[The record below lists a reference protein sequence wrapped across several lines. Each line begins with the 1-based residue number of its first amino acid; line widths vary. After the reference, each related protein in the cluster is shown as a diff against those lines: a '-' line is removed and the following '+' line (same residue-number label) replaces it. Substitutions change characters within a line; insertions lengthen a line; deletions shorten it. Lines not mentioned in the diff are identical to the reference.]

1 VKTTV
6 CIFVAWLSLIE
17 ASVCLSQ
24 EVIVKLGG
32 EPHSIAS
39 SRAVSTVTEMDSIPR
54 TSGRLARGKYLV
66 EGLLQCTLCHSD
78 TDFSKRPTEPLPG
91 TRGGGHVF
99 DRAQVFGPGSRIVAS
114 NLTSDPQYG
123 AGKWADSEFVRALRQ
138 GIGHDGRTLF
148 PMMPYR
154 YFRSLSD
161 EDLAAVIVYERSLTP
176 VHTERPTTLLPESV
190 TRTLHPLPPVDR
202 VPEPD
207 KSDAISYGKYLVN
220 GAHCEHCH
228 TPHDENEN
236 LISGLEFSGGQVFT
250 GPFGPGGQRIQVAS
264 LNLTPDPSGISYFDE
279 KKFIEVIRSG
289 SVSARP
295 LATIMPWSYFRNLT
309 DDDLKAIFTYL
320 RTIKPVKH
328 RVDNTEPPT
337 YCRLCR
343 KTHGLGNLN

>member
-1 VKTTV
+1 VKPTR
-6 CIFVAWLSLIE
+6 CIFVALLFLTTALI
-17 ASVCLSQ
+17 CLSQ
-24 EVIVKLGG
+24 EVAAKPGVQL
-32 EPHSIAS
+32 HTIAGRGAAPPAQEVGAILRS
-39 SRAVSTVTEMDSIPR
+39 PE
-54 TSGRLARGKYLV
+54 RLARGKYLV

-78 TDFSKRPTEPLPG
+78 TDFSKRPVEPRPG

-123 AGKWADSEFVRALRQ
+123 TGNWNDGDFVRALRQ

-154 YFRSLSD
+154 YFRNLSD
-161 EDLAAVIVYERSLTP
+161 EDLAAVIVYERSLVP
-176 VHTERPTTLLPESV
+176 VHIERPKTVLPESV
-190 TRTLHPLPPVDR
+190 TRTLHPLPPIEH
-202 VPEPD
+202 VPKPD
-207 KSDAISYGKYLVN
+207 KSDPISYGRYLVTA
-220 GAHCEHCH
+220 AHCEVCH

-236 LISGLEFSGGQVFT
+236 LVSGLEFAGGQVFT
-250 GPFGPGGQRIQVAS
+250 GPFGPNGQTIQVAS

-309 DDDLKAIFTYL
+309 DEDLKAIFAYL
-320 RTIKPVKH
+320 RTLEPVKH

-337 YCRLCR
+337 YCRICR
-343 KTHGLGNLN
+343 KKHGFGNLN

>member
-1 VKTTV
+1 MRPTHWIFTTV
-6 CIFVAWLSLIE
+6 ILVLTVLVFFPR
-17 ASVCLSQ
+17 
-24 EVIVKLGG
+24 EVTAKHGG
-32 EPHSIAS
+32 EHNAIARRRAGHIVS
-39 SRAVSTVTEMDSIPR
+39 QIETISRTPE
-54 TSGRLARGKYLV
+54 RLARGKYLV

-78 TDFSKRPTEPLPG
+78 TDFSKRPVEPRPG

-99 DRAQVFGPGSRIVAS
+99 DRAQIFGPGSRIVAS

-123 AGKWADSEFVRALRQ
+123 AGNWNDGDFVRALRQ

-154 YFRSLSD
+154 YFRNLSD
-161 EDLAAVIVYERSLTP
+161 EDLAAVIVYERSLAP
-176 VHTERPTTLLPESV
+176 VHIERPKTVLPESV
-190 TRTLHPLPPVDR
+190 TRTLHPLPLVEH

-207 KSDAISYGKYLVN
+207 KSDPISYGKYLVT
-220 GAHCEHCH
+220 GAHCEACH
-228 TPHDENEN
+228 TPHDENGD
-236 LISGLEFSGGQVFT
+236 LISGLEFAGGQVFT
-250 GPFGPGGQRIQVAS
+250 GPFGPNAQPVQVAS

-309 DDDLKAIFTYL
+309 DEDLKTIFAYL
-320 RTIKPVKH
+320 RALKPVKH

-343 KTHGLGNLN
+343 KKHGLGNLN

>member
-1 VKTTV
+1 MKLTRCV
-6 CIFVAWLSLIE
+6 FVGFPFVMAAL
-17 ASVCLSQ
+17 VCLSQ
-24 EVIVKLGG
+24 DVIVKRGG
-32 EPHSIAS
+32 ELH
-39 SRAVSTVTEMDSIPR
+39 AVLTRNAIPVSYEVEVIPR
-54 TSGRLARGKYLV
+54 TPERRARGKYLV

-78 TDFSKRPTEPLPG
+78 TDFSKRPVEPRPG

-114 NLTSDPQYG
+114 NVTSDPQYG
-123 AGKWADSEFVRALRQ
+123 AGKWNDSDFVRALRQ

-161 EDLAAVIVYERSLTP
+161 EDLAAVIVYERSLMP
-176 VHTERPTTLLPESV
+176 VHIERPTTVLPESV
-190 TRTLHPLPPVDR
+190 TRTLHPLPPVEH

-207 KSDAISYGKYLVN
+207 KSDAVSYGKYLVT
-220 GAHCEHCH
+220 GAHCEVCH

-236 LISGLEFSGGQVFT
+236 LIPGLEFSGGQVFT
-250 GPFGPGGQRIQVAS
+250 GPFGPNGRTIQVAS

-279 KKFIEVIRSG
+279 RKFIEVIRSG

-309 DDDLKAIFTYL
+309 DHDLKAIFAYL
-320 RTIKPVKH
+320 RTLKPVKH

-337 YCRLCR
+337 YCRICR
-343 KTHGLGNLN
+343 KEHGFGNLN